1 MMPGEGESLAEFD
14 DFVAELKR
22 RRVFRALAVWGVAA
36 FAILQVYEP
45 VMHGL
50 HLPDWTLSFVV
61 VVLGLG
67 FPVTAALAW
76 VFDLKATGIER
87 TASAPTADL
96 APGQA
101 PGPRRVRLALLLGGI
116 GLAAAAPGVFYV
128 LRGSGGERRV
138 AGGAASAEA
147 PKGSPSIAVL
157 PFANLSSDKD
167 QEFFADGIAEEILNA
182 LAQID
187 GLRVAG
193 RTSSFAFKGKNEDL
207 GGIAQKLRVGAVLE
221 GSVRKDGTRVRVTAQ
236 LINAA
241 DGYHLWSQTFDRE
254 LTGVFAI
261 QDEIARSVV
270 AALRGRLLPAG
281 APSPQPR
288 PTTNPE
294 AYSKYLLGRHL
305 IAVSDPKSLAHAVA
319 ALQQSVALDPGYAP
333 AWASL
338 AYASFWLVQ
347 VESNNPDSAAYVAR
361 AKVAA
366 DRAVTLAPDLA
377 DAYAIRGFLRVN
389 SAWDWKGA
397 EADMEK
403 ALALGLTDGNLL
415 RLNYRFVMAPQGR
428 LTEAVAALQRVV
440 ERDPLSSAAW
450 SSLGTLLTYQ
460 RHHEEAA
467 AAFRRALEISPGNP
481 ISQSLVS
488 YNLALQGRKD
498 DSLLAA
504 QEVKEEGWRHIA
516 EAVAY
521 ESLGRRVEADR
532 AIGELKEKEGAT
544 MAYQIAAF
552 YGLRGDADRSFQW
565 LDRALRQ
572 EDGGMSDL
580 LIEPTFSGLRPD
592 PRFRSLLARMNLP
605 SDAVVR

>member
-1 MMPGEGESLAEFD
+1 MIPGKGESLAGFE

-22 RRVFRALAVWGVAA
+22 RRVVRALAVWGVLS

-45 VMHGL
+45 LMHGL
-50 HLPDWTLSFVV
+50 HLPEWTLSFVI
-61 VVLGLG
+61 VVLALG
-67 FPVTAALAW
+67 FPATAALAW

-87 TASAPTADL
+87 TAPASPAGL
-96 APGQA
+96 APGR
-101 PGPRRVRLALLLGGI
+101 GPRRLRLALLLGGI
-116 GLAAAAPGVFYV
+116 GLVAAAPGVLYF
-128 LRGSGGERRV
+128 LRRSGGERRP
-138 AGGAASAEA
+138 AEGAASAVA
-147 PKGSPSIAVL
+147 PKGPPSIAVL

-167 QEFFADGIAEEILNA
+167 QEYFADGIAEEILNA

-193 RTSSFAFKGKNEDL
+193 RTSSFAFKGRNEDL
-207 GGIAQKLRVGAVLE
+207 AGIAQKLRVGTVLE

-236 LINAA
+236 LINAS

-270 AALRGRLLPAG
+270 AALRGRLLPAS
-281 APSPQPR
+281 APAPQPR

-305 IAVSDPKSLAHAVA
+305 IAVSDPKSLAQAVT

-366 DRAVTLAPDLA
+366 DRAVALGPDLA

-389 SAWDWKGA
+389 SAWDWKRA

-428 LTEAVAALQRVV
+428 LTEAVTALQRVV

-450 SSLGTLLTYQ
+450 SSLATLLTYQ
-460 RHHEEAA
+460 RRHEEAA
-467 AAFRRALEISPGNP
+467 SAFRRALEISPGNP
-481 ISQSLVS
+481 ISQSLVA

-498 DSLLAA
+498 ESILAA
-504 QEVKEEGWRHIA
+504 REVKEEGWRLIA

-521 ESLGRRVEADR
+521 DSLGRRVEADR
-532 AIGELKEKEGAT
+532 AIDELQRKEGGT
-544 MAYQIAAF
+544 MAYQVATF

-580 LIEPTFSGLRPD
+580 LIEPALSGLRPD
-592 PRFRSLLARMNLP
+592 PRFQALLERMSLP